1 MKRGRP
7 NSGFTLIEALVALAI
22 AAMTM
27 TAIFQL
33 QVQMARGQRR
43 AQAVLQQVT
52 AQENALALIRDI
64 NFMERPSGQF
74 TVPGEEVVRWSAAP
88 KDAAKRNISAST
100 TGRFEVQLYEVTVQ
114 IVRPGGHNPPDMT
127 IERVGWRRLD
137 SAETV
142 LF

>member
-1 MKRGRP
+1 MKP
-7 NSGFTLIEALVALAI
+7 NWQRSGFTLIEALVALAI

-33 QVQMARGQRR
+33 QVQMARGQQR

-52 AQENALALIRDI
+52 RQENALALVRDI

-74 TVPGEEVVRWSAAP
+74 AVPGEDVIRWRAEPRGTPRRTIA
-88 KDAAKRNISAST
+88 
-100 TGRFEVQLYEVTVQ
+100 TGTAGRYEVQLYEVTVQ
-114 IVRPGGHNPPDMT
+114 IERPGGRSPPDIV

-137 SAETV
+137 TAETV
-142 LF
+142 RF

>member
-1 MKRGRP
+1 M
-7 NSGFTLIEALVALAI
+7 ALAI

-33 QVQMARGQRR
+33 QVQMAQGQRR

-52 AQENALALIRDI
+52 MQENALALIRDV

-74 TVPGEEVVRWSAAP
+74 TVPGADVIRWSAAP
-88 KDAAKRNISAST
+88 RGTARRNISGGAA
-100 TGRFEVQLYEVTVQ
+100 GRYEVQLYEVTVQ
-114 IVRPGGHNPPDMT
+114 IENAGGRNPPDMV

-137 SAETV
+137 TAGTV

>member
-1 MKRGRP
+1 MKQHRQR
-7 NSGFTLIEALVALAI
+7 SGFTLIEALVALAI

-52 AQENALALIRDI
+52 TQENALALVRDI

-74 TVPGEEVVRWSAAP
+74 VVPGEEVIRWSAEPRGAVR
-88 KDAAKRNISAST
+88 RNIAAGGA
-100 TGRFEVQLYEVTVQ
+100 GRYDVQLYEVTVR
-114 IVRPGGHNPPDMT
+114 IERPGGRSPPDMV

-137 SAETV
+137 TSETL